1 MDNLEARAL
10 CEEIAYMSGYADALE
25 EIREERKEVNNMQ
38 AIAQDVVE
46 KNGLKEFEEL
56 MREVAELPAEQ
67 RGTVAVFSQG
77 VLALAQLQQRA
88 KKWK

>member
-1 MDNLEARAL
+1 
-10 CEEIAYMSGYADALE
+10 
-25 EIREERKEVNNMQ
+25 MQ

-77 VLALAQLQQRA
+77 VLALAQLQ
-88 KKWK
+88 KKESNGS

>member
-1 MDNLEARAL
+1 
-10 CEEIAYMSGYADALE
+10 
-25 EIREERKEVNNMQ
+25 MQ

-67 RGTVAVFSQG
+67 RGTVAAFSQG
-77 VLALAQLQQRA
+77 VLALAQLQKKESNGSQRA

>member
-1 MDNLEARAL
+1 
-10 CEEIAYMSGYADALE
+10 
-25 EIREERKEVNNMQ
+25 MQ

-77 VLALAQLQQRA
+77 VLALAQLQKKVTGVRGLRNGNERQRN
-88 KKWK
+88 

>member
-1 MDNLEARAL
+1 
-10 CEEIAYMSGYADALE
+10 
-25 EIREERKEVNNMQ
+25 MQ

-56 MREVAELPAEQ
+56 MREVAELPEEQ

-77 VLALAQLQQRA
+77 VLALAQLQKKESNGSQRA

>member
-1 MDNLEARAL
+1 
-10 CEEIAYMSGYADALE
+10 
-25 EIREERKEVNNMQ
+25 MQ

-56 MREVAELPAEQ
+56 MREVAEQ

-77 VLALAQLQQRA
+77 VLALAQLQKKESNGSQRA

>member
-1 MDNLEARAL
+1 
-10 CEEIAYMSGYADALE
+10 
-25 EIREERKEVNNMQ
+25 MQ

>member
-1 MDNLEARAL
+1 MRRDKR
-10 CEEIAYMSGYADALE
+10 
-25 EIREERKEVNNMQ
+25 RKEVNNMKE
-38 AIAQDVVE
+38 IAQDVVE

-77 VLALAQLQQRA
+77 VLALAQLQKKESNGSQRT

>member
-1 MDNLEARAL
+1 
-10 CEEIAYMSGYADALE
+10 
-25 EIREERKEVNNMQ
+25 MQ

-77 VLALAQLQQRA
+77 VLALAQLQKKESNGRQRD